1 MSDASF
7 HPIQLTLPSLT
18 PSLVLEVLPYG
29 LTLHRL
35 YVQSRGQT
43 HDILIGPE
51 APSDHSSQKY
61 VNTIVGRYANRLPV
75 PSDNQGIVVEKN
87 GVQSTMYPRANERE
101 TVSLHGGVTGWDSVP
116 WTPLLDPSQI
126 QLFTPKELETI
137 GAELQPPSAVV
148 FTRTSEDGEEGFPG
162 RVRVEV
168 LVALAPPKGNQVEK
182 EETNLGAVVLLYR
195 AKLEEEGKVT
205 PINLTQHW
213 GFNLDAS
220 PTSTPSIKDHKLTIR
235 ADHTLELDPTF
246 LATGRLAPVEGTHHK
261 HDGKK
266 IGEGFENGYDE
277 FYVFARPP
285 PTIPTR
291 IPASA
296 LAGTQTASATGTTK
310 EINIVKDILEL
321 RPDEATAP
329 VTLASE
335 KSGLKVVF
343 ESNQSGVQFYSNNFA
358 SPTASSRKKIHG
370 GSGSSPS
377 ASSFAKDG
385 YEPASAAFLEFHEP
399 LAAWLHPETRTNK
412 QEDTLLG
419 VGEVVNSFVRVDVLS
434 RGV

>member
-87 GVQSTMYPRANERE
+87 GVQSTVYPRANERE

-116 WTPLLDPSQI
+116 WTPLFDPSQI
-126 QLFTPKELETI
+126 QLFTPAELETI

-168 LVALAPPKGNQVEK
+168 LVALVPPKGNQVEK

-205 PINLTQHW
+205 PINLTQVR
-213 GFNLDAS
+213 
-220 PTSTPSIKDHKLTIR
+220 PSSHSSLLYSLSIHSHLMDVALGIQPRRIPHL
-235 ADHTLELDPTF
+235 HTLHQRPQAHHPRRPYPRIGPYLPRHRKTCACGGD
-246 LATGRLAPVEGTHHK
+246 AP
-261 HDGKK
+261 
-266 IGEGFENGYDE
+266 
-277 FYVFARPP
+277 
-285 PTIPTR
+285 
-291 IPASA
+291 
-296 LAGTQTASATGTTK
+296 
-310 EINIVKDILEL
+310 
-321 RPDEATAP
+321 
-329 VTLASE
+329 
-335 KSGLKVVF
+335 
-343 ESNQSGVQFYSNNFA
+343 
-358 SPTASSRKKIHG
+358 
-370 GSGSSPS
+370 
-377 ASSFAKDG
+377 
-385 YEPASAAFLEFHEP
+385 
-399 LAAWLHPETRTNK
+399 
-412 QEDTLLG
+412 
-419 VGEVVNSFVRVDVLS
+419 
-434 RGV
+434 